1 MKCFLLLGY
10 FIHRSHGTS
19 RPSLLFGT
27 SEQTNFPFD
36 RVISFQTATSS
47 DRTSRA
53 PYSTQPFDTN
63 KLSMQLG
70 GCFPKN
76 SEGYDDVPFDPNAVD
91 NHYLRISRYLIIA
104 ISFPSLILNALLV
117 YLVYVK
123 RRTMKAM
130 FPVLMFGAVSDFF
143 FGLIN
148 MIFSP
153 HLKLKTCGRLAFCEY
168 FRTFPL
174 TYYLTDNGL
183 VHIDNDRLSG
193 FMCTVTGCLVWISWI
208 VLPLQFAYRM
218 NLLVHGKTPTDM
230 KLVVYVVLT
239 LLACGIAIPNNVN
252 FYFYQTPSFINPAK
266 NILHNAGYIDVNPI
280 KIRGAA
286 YSETRFWIFM
296 GCAYVVCET
305 CYAIIIY
312 VERAIR
318 RHLKQLQ
325 ALTENRAIDSIN
337 RDVGRA
343 LIALSIPP
351 FFNSVLSSLYI
362 LFSTLHCA
370 DMGVANIV
378 CSVLYVTAPLANPL
392 STIILVKPYR
402 YSLMRMIG
410 IKIDEKALSFLGGS
424 SQISQQRFT
433 RAGRGTT
440 QVAPADSN
448 DFRTI

>member
-1 MKCFLLLGY
+1 MLELKDLL
-10 FIHRSHGTS
+10 
-19 RPSLLFGT
+19 
-27 SEQTNFPFD
+27 
-36 RVISFQTATSS
+36 A
-47 DRTSRA
+47 
-53 PYSTQPFDTN
+53 
-63 KLSMQLG
+63 MQLG

-296 GCAYVVCET
+296 GCAYVV
-305 CYAIIIY
+305 
-312 VERAIR
+312 
-318 RHLKQLQ
+318 
-325 ALTENRAIDSIN
+325 
-337 RDVGRA
+337 
-343 LIALSIPP
+343 
-351 FFNSVLSSLYI
+351 FLSSLYI

>member
-1 MKCFLLLGY
+1 
-10 FIHRSHGTS
+10 
-19 RPSLLFGT
+19 
-27 SEQTNFPFD
+27 
-36 RVISFQTATSS
+36 
-47 DRTSRA
+47 
-53 PYSTQPFDTN
+53 
-63 KLSMQLG
+63 MQLG

-76 SEGYDDVPFDPNAVD
+76 SEGYDDVPFDPNVVD
-91 NHYLRISRYLIIA
+91 NHYLKISRYLIIA

-153 HLKLKTCGRLAFCEY
+153 HMFLGYGFMMVI
-168 FRTFPL
+168 
-174 TYYLTDNGL
+174 DNGL
-183 VHIDNDRLSG
+183 VHIDSDRLSG
-193 FMCTVTGCLVWISWI
+193 IMCTLTGCLVWISWI

-218 NLLVHGKTPTDM
+218 NLLVHGKTPTDL
-230 KLVVYVVLT
+230 KLVAYIALT

-252 FYFYQTPSFINPAK
+252 FYFYQTPAFINPAK
-266 NILHNAGYIDVNPI
+266 NILHNSGYIDVNPI

-325 ALTENRAIDSIN
+325 SLTENRAIDSIN

-410 IKIDEKALSFLGGS
+410 IKIDEKALSFLGS

-433 RAGRGTT
+433 RAPHATT
-440 QVAPADSN
+440 QVAPANSS
-448 DFRTI
+448 DFGAI